1 MDTRTP
7 QLPRPCRV
15 PPQKIKIVGKEKGNS
30 TYCTEKA
37 SSAGR
42 GGRVRYGRCRCPE
55 QVSGAGV
62 REQGGGPGGQW
73 GVAGA
78 GSARAPLVG
87 SAGRR
92 AKGPGDN
99 ASALLA
105 RRRLCF
111 WVLTVLRPR
120 KRIPDAGGDGSCTY
134 DKTVTVPTQA
144 AEAPGRPLAAARCGG
159 HTCSQ
164 EGPGA
169 FISFSG

>member
-1 MDTRTP
+1 MSS
-7 QLPRPCRV
+7 
-15 PPQKIKIVGKEKGNS
+15 PPTKNKNSRKRKRKFNLLHRKGEFLRARRARS
-30 TYCTEKA
+30 L
-37 SSAGR
+37 R
-42 GGRVRYGRCRCPE
+42 QV

-99 ASALLA
+99 ATALLA

-120 KRIPDAGGDGSCTY
+120 KRIPDAGGDGSCTC

-159 HTCSQ
+159 HTGSQ

>member
-1 MDTRTP
+1 M
-7 QLPRPCRV
+7 
-15 PPQKIKIVGKEKGNS
+15 
-30 TYCTEKA
+30 
-37 SSAGR
+37 GR
-42 GGRVRYGRCRCPE
+42 GR
-55 QVSGAGV
+55 S
-62 REQGGGPGGQW
+62 RER
-73 GVAGA
+73 
-78 GSARAPLVG
+78 ARAPRG
-87 SAGRR
+87 QRWEEGEGTRGQR
-92 AKGPGDN
+92 EP
-99 ASALLA
+99 LLA

-120 KRIPDAGGDGSCTY
+120 KRIPDAGGDGSCTC